1 MKAEA
6 EIFLSNLGNVGL
18 IELVRCARHFTI
30 WEHSVVI
37 GLQEV
42 DKLVDK
48 RLKVSF
54 IVSADVG
61 QSSSKNDDT
70 KKCCYCGTILNHF
83 CSFRFDM
90 FRQLSC
96 INDAGVL
103 VDDLPFH
110 RGIELLEH
118 F

>member
-1 MKAEA
+1 M
-6 EIFLSNLGNVGL
+6 SNLGNVGL
-18 IELVRCARHFTI
+18 IERVRCARHFTI

-48 RLKVSF
+48 RLKVAF

-61 QSSSKNDDT
+61 QSSSKNTDT
-70 KKCCYCGTILNHF
+70 KKCCYCETILNLV
-83 CSFRFDM
+83 CCFRFDL
-90 FRQLSC
+90 FRRLSC
-96 INDAGVL
+96 INDAGAL
-103 VDDLPFH
+103 VDDLAFH
-110 RGIELLEH
+110 RGVQLLEH

>member
-1 MKAEA
+1 MIQQTFEA
-6 EIFLSNLGNVGL
+6 DIFLSNLGNVGL

-61 QSSSKNDDT
+61 QSSSK
-70 KKCCYCGTILNHF
+70 KFKMTIRKNVAIVE
-83 CSFRFDM
+83 RF
-90 FRQLSC
+90 
-96 INDAGVL
+96 
-103 VDDLPFH
+103 
-110 RGIELLEH
+110 
-118 F
+118 